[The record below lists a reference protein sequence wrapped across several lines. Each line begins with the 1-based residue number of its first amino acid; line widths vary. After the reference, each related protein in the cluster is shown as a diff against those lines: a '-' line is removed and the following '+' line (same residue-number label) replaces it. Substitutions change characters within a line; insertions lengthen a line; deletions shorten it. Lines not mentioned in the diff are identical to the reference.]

1 MEFSEGTLG
10 GREAVVVQCGMG
22 KVNAG
27 ICAQLLIANF
37 AVTHVINTGA
47 AGSLNAALNIGD
59 IVVSVDASQHDFDV
73 AAIGFRKGEIPYTG
87 KVFFEADSELRQ
99 RAMQA
104 IHEALP
110 EITAVE
116 GFVPAINS
124 SALRKKRSGS
134 FRNFPETVQRW
145 KALPSLRYVI

>member
-47 AGSLNAALNIGD
+47 AGSLNAALNMDGRCQPD
-59 IVVSVDASQHDFDV
+59 QQQEEPV
-73 AAIGFRKGEIPYTG
+73 ADKGENRRDPPSILERLKQPGPARTG
-87 KVFFEADSELRQ
+87 QPMRKENNREEA
-99 RAMQA
+99 
-104 IHEALP
+104 I
-110 EITAVE
+110 
-116 GFVPAINS
+116 
-124 SALRKKRSGS
+124 
-134 FRNFPETVQRW
+134 
-145 KALPSLRYVI
+145 